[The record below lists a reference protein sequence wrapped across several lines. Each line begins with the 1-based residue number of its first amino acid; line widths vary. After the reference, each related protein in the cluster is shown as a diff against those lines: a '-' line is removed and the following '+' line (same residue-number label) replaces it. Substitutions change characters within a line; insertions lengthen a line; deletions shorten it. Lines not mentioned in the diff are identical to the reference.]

1 MTDVSINCS
10 EFACSGGII
19 CRWNALSNRAED
31 LCGPMRL
38 RGELVTSHLCL
49 FFSRQLR
56 TRPIALRIRFFHP
69 LCTGVVE
76 CLQLR
81 LMRLC

>member
-1 MTDVSINCS
+1 MTDVSICS

-31 LCGPMRL
+31 PCGPTTL

-49 FFSRQLR
+49 FFSRQR
-56 TRPIALRIRFFHP
+56 QTRPITLRIPFFHP
-69 LCTGVVE
+69 LCTGAVE

>member
-1 MTDVSINCS
+1 MTGVSINCS

-56 TRPIALRIRFFHP
+56 TRPIALQIRFFHP